1 MQGLGQLN
9 DMLYSKQPGSVGR
22 DQLAGYLKSYETAAS
37 VFRQNSML
45 DTTRPLYRVSVQ
57 IHSTVITPAEAI
69 QLKQQLTALESGR
82 SIPITANVGNKPNPQ
97 DPRTPKGVSV
107 SPGSK
112 IMHSH
117 VRIAVSYVL
126 LSPQHTM
133 LTTLE
138 AAAGAACMFML
149 PPALGSYGSL
159 DSTTECD
166 QENSAAVCDLRP
178 FPRHLQYCDPFW
190 DRAGACLSADR
201 GESLYELYLGTHP
214 GYHRHSSAKTATSL
228 SDRVKGD
235 EKDTAPPLCEPISR
249 HIGLCDFSLSTM
261 VATVSPRLILQI
273 LMLVL
278 VDRPIMLISTSSTLL
293 SQLQAALPR
302 LIWPF
307 RIEHTHVI
315 RQILSPAELHHF
327 VYRHDVPFVTE
338 TQQPV
343 IREKKLNRKT
353 SSWREIITRIAS
365 NVGSTLKNVTVGA
378 GSGSGSV
385 SGESTMP
392 VGMRSPRGSFSN
404 PNRQRKSGSN
414 NDLLSEV
421 LRRTASGHISTAT
434 PTIPEEERKRNS
446 PKHLH
451 VDIPGYSGK
460 LSEPASHSPYTRIV
474 TPPSLQ
480 LPSHTPTSLQYEE
493 GREYT
498 QHGHVVDQFSCI
510 VGVDA
515 NAFYTAAVELREE
528 LETMRIRGSGFTFID
543 IDSGLILV
551 RRCFITVT
559 VSIIAII
566 MWIIYCCYYY
576 ITLHGL

>member
-1 MQGLGQLN
+1 
-9 DMLYSKQPGSVGR
+9 MLYSKQPGSVGR

-69 QLKQQLTALESGR
+69 QLKLQLTALESGR
-82 SIPITANVGNKPNPQ
+82 SIPTTANVGNKPNPQ
-97 DPRTPKGVSV
+97 DPQTPKGVSV
-107 SPGSK
+107 SPRSI

-138 AAAGAACMFML
+138 AAAGVACMSML
-149 PPALGSYGSL
+149 PPALGSCGSL
-159 DSTTECD
+159 DSTTECGGP
-166 QENSAAVCDLRP
+166 ENSAAVCDLRP
-178 FPRHLQYCDPFW
+178 FPRHLQYCDPFVEYST
-190 DRAGACLSADR
+190 RSGACLSADR

-214 GYHRHSSAKTATSL
+214 GYHRQSSTRTATSL
-228 SDRVKGD
+228 PDRVEGD
-235 EKDTAPPLCEPISR
+235 EKETAPPLCEPISR

-343 IREKKLNRKT
+343 IREKKLNRKA

-365 NVGSTLKNVTVGA
+365 NVGSTLKNVTGGA
-378 GSGSGSV
+378 GNGSGSV

-480 LPSHTPTSLQYEE
+480 LPSQTPTSLPYEE

-498 QHGHVVDQFSCI
+498 EHGHVVDQFSCI

-566 MWIIYCCYYY
+566 MSIIYCCYYLTFY
-576 ITLHGL
+576 GV